1 MLAKEGVG
9 ILSLRTKC
17 RDRDEHK
24 RVIHSENKCMA
35 SLCDFCV
42 FGIWSR
48 SPGCMCTF
56 GLYAADRWRSFLVTP
71 APLSLSLSLSPS
83 LYPAENLSR
92 VSSHRVLFYCYRNN
106 HCAGLGM
113 CFFKKWLPTRNLSLR
128 YIILPWFYS
137 YLLTLPRRNS
147 VVWKRGSDLTSR
159 TRCLSY
165 KYEGRVR
172 E

>member
-1 MLAKEGVG
+1 MLAKECVG
-9 ILSLRTKC
+9 ILSLPTKC
-17 RDRDEHK
+17 KDPAEYK
-24 RVIHSENKCMA
+24 RVIHSERNVRHH
-35 SLCDFCV
+35 CV
-42 FGIWSR
+42 IFVYLESDLSRLDACVRSVCLVRIDDAVFWSR
-48 SPGCMCTF
+48 
-56 GLYAADRWRSFLVTP
+56 RH
-71 APLSLSLSLSPS
+71 LSLSLFSLSV
-83 LYPAENLSR
+83 YPAENLSR
-92 VSSHRVLFYCYRNN
+92 VSSHSVLFRCYRNN

-137 YLLTLPRRNS
+137 YLLTLPWSNP

-165 KYEGRVR
+165 QYEDRVR

>member
-1 MLAKEGVG
+1 MSRNTFIANKSAGTEQNTKEWSTAKEMYG
-9 ILSLRTKC
+9 IIVWFLCIWNLISVAWMHVCVRFVCCGSMTQFSGHAGTSL
-17 RDRDEHK
+17 
-24 RVIHSENKCMA
+24 A
-35 SLCDFCV
+35 
-42 FGIWSR
+42 
-48 SPGCMCTF
+48 
-56 GLYAADRWRSFLVTP
+56 
-71 APLSLSLSLSPS
+71 LSLSFTLSLS

-92 VSSHRVLFYCYRNN
+92 LSSHRVLFCCYRNN

-128 YIILPWFYS
+128 YIILPWLYS
-137 YLLTLPRRNS
+137 YLLTLPCSNP

-165 KYEGRVR
+165 QYEERVR